1 MKRPILLLAAAA
13 ALALGGCQKPDDA
26 QFGARVRAYL
36 LEHPEVLTEAMVKL
50 REKEQLKQET
60 AAKAAVQKFRAQLER
75 DPRDFVANPNGEF
88 TVVEFFDYNCAY
100 CKLAAPEVVKLI
112 EQNPDVRFVFKEFA
126 FQTEYSVAAAKLAL
140 TPAAK
145 PNGLA
150 FYKALMSQKPLDGA
164 AIERSLKAAGIDA
177 DAAHSAAA
185 DPAIEKQISD
195 AHELAGQLGID
206 GTPAFVV
213 GDQLING
220 ADLPALRAAIAKMRA
235 GAMKRPT
242 ANPA

>member
-1 MKRPILLLAAAA
+1 MKRPILLAAAA
-13 ALALGGCQKPDDA
+13 ALALSGCQKADDA
-26 QFGARVRAYL
+26 QFGNRVRAYL

-150 FYKALMSQKPLDGA
+150 LYKALMSQKPLDGA
-164 AIERSLKAAGIDA
+164 AIERSLKDAGIDA

-185 DPAIEKQISD
+185 DPRIEKQISD

-220 ADLPALRAAIAKMRA
+220 ADLPALRAAIARMRA
-235 GAMKRPT
+235 GAMKRPP
-242 ANPA
+242 ANPT